1 MEIKS
6 VGKEGTIGQHFAEL
20 RKHSSQAYPTDGS
33 EDLRGWP
40 PQTPRAG
47 RTART
52 VEAKALLGDALYRV
66 SGGEYTY
73 NEKYDDRYQHWP
85 ALFRYCREWEK
96 TYAEGP
102 YVEFKTEADCMSWA
116 MHKLGTIDKAA
127 APIPWLAAIQRLRV
141 AQKAQTRQAE

>member
-6 VGKEGTIGQHFAEL
+6 VEKEGTIGQHFSEL
-20 RKHSSQAYPTDGS
+20 RKHSSLSFTDGS

-73 NEKYDDRYQHWP
+73 NEKYDDNYPYWP
-85 ALFRYCREWEK
+85 ALFRYCREWED
-96 TYAEGP
+96 AHRDGP
-102 YVEFKTEADCMSWA
+102 YVDFKTEADCMSWA
-116 MHKLGTIDKAA
+116 MHRLGTIDKRA
-127 APIPWLAAIQRLRV
+127 APIPWTAAIKRLRTM
-141 AQKAQTRQAE
+141 QRAQTSAR